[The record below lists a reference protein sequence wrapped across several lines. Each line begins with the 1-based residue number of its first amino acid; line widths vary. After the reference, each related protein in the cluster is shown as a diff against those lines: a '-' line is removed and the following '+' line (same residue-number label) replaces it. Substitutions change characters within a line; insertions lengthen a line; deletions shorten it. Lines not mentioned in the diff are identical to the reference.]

1 MTKIRFRPMFY
12 ITLVNII
19 GFLMLFIYSGAEHF
33 TYMYACLTL
42 CLINTAMYF
51 ILYHLDYGDL
61 YIFLTTSMLVSIG
74 IIMLCRIDI
83 ALEAA
88 SSDGRTSD
96 YAVRQVLWFVVGIV
110 TYFITVIVF
119 GRIKFWGKLKYLYMF
134 ICFALFAVTLIFGTE
149 VNGSKNWIIIGGF
162 SIQPSELLKV
172 FYCLCVSCF
181 FSSLPPFDSAKKDK
195 RKRIL
200 NIPAD
205 EIVLCIF
212 VYACMGALAL
222 FQKEWGTALL
232 LFMIYFAMC
241 FVYKTS
247 NLLKLINIGG
257 ILFVGIVGF
266 FFLADHIGVRVSAW
280 QDPWQD
286 PSGGGY
292 QIIQSLIS
300 ITSGGYFGTGLGNGM
315 PTSVPFSQTD
325 FIFAAICEEMGM
337 FTGFAVI
344 LLYFLITYRGI
355 KISLKS
361 TNEYLKAACLS
372 LVCAI
377 GFQTFIIIGGVI
389 KLIPLTGITL
399 PFVSYGGSSMFVSF
413 VMLGIIT
420 AVTFPDKKAQSRAK
434 SN

>member
-19 GFLMLFIYSGAEHF
+19 GFLMLFIYSGAEDF
-33 TYMYACLTL
+33 SYMFACLTL

-61 YIFLTTSMLVSIG
+61 YLFLTTSMLVSIG
-74 IIMLCRIDI
+74 IIMLSRIDI

-88 SSDGRTSD
+88 SSAVINSD
-96 YAVRQVLWFVVGIV
+96 YAKRQILWFVIGIV
-110 TYFITVIVF
+110 TYFITVVVF
-119 GRIKFWGKLKYLYMF
+119 GRIKFWGKLKYLYML
-134 ICFALFAVTLIFGTE
+134 ICALLFVATLVFGDE
-149 VNGSKNWIIIGGF
+149 VNGSKNWIIIGNF
-162 SIQPSELLKV
+162 SIQPSELIKI
-172 FYCLCVSCF
+172 FYCLCISCF
-181 FSSLPPFDSAKKDK
+181 FSSLPSFESTKKDK
-195 RKRIL
+195 RKRFL
-200 NIPAD
+200 KIPID

-257 ILFVGIVGF
+257 ILFVGLVGF
-266 FFLADHIGVRVSAW
+266 FFLADHIGVRVSVW
-280 QDPWQD
+280 KDPWQD

-300 ITSGGYFGTGLGNGM
+300 ISSGGYFGTGLGNGM
-315 PTSVPFSQTD
+315 PTAVPFSQTD

-337 FTGFAVI
+337 FTGFAII

-372 LVCAI
+372 LVIAI

-399 PFVSYGGSSMFVSF
+399 PFVSYGGSSMVASF
-413 VMLGIIT
+413 IMLGIIT
-420 AVTFPDKKAQSRAK
+420 SVSFPEKKERKRSKQS
-434 SN
+434 

>member
-1 MTKIRFRPMFY
+1 MFY

-19 GFLMLFIYSGAEHF
+19 GFLMLFIYSGAEDF
-33 TYMYACLTL
+33 SYMFACLTL

-61 YIFLTTSMLVSIG
+61 YLFLTTSMLVSIG
-74 IIMLCRIDI
+74 IIMLSRIDI

-88 SSDGRTSD
+88 SSAVINSD
-96 YAVRQVLWFVVGIV
+96 YAKRQILWFVIGIV
-110 TYFITVIVF
+110 TYFITVVVF
-119 GRIKFWGKLKYLYMF
+119 GRIKFWGKLKYLYML
-134 ICFALFAVTLIFGTE
+134 ICVLLFVATLVFGDE
-149 VNGSKNWIIIGGF
+149 VNGSKNWIIIGNF
-162 SIQPSELLKV
+162 SIQPSELIKI
-172 FYCLCVSCF
+172 FYCLCISCF
-181 FSSLPPFDSAKKDK
+181 FSSLPSFESTKKDK
-195 RKRIL
+195 RKRFL
-200 NIPAD
+200 KIPID

-257 ILFVGIVGF
+257 ILFVGLVGF
-266 FFLADHIGVRVSAW
+266 FFLADHIGVRVSVW
-280 QDPWQD
+280 KDPWQD

-300 ITSGGYFGTGLGNGM
+300 ISSGGYFGTGLGNGM
-315 PTSVPFSQTD
+315 PTAVPFSQTD

-337 FTGFAVI
+337 FTGFAII

-372 LVCAI
+372 LVIAI

-399 PFVSYGGSSMFVSF
+399 PFVSYGGSSMVASF
-413 VMLGIIT
+413 IMLGIIT
-420 AVTFPDKKAQSRAK
+420 SVSFPEKKERKRSKQS
-434 SN
+434 